1 MGLDIEEAY
10 KLAKQG
16 KIPEEY
22 VQEIFTQGFDDYNND
37 FSHEITFIIKSFLKN
52 DKNILDPVN
61 ISPIVSLITYY
72 NKALFKEFTD
82 KIMSNGIKISEDN
95 FMKIVDS
102 FYYSDNIEYIKDRKN
117 KFIDYAINQQDFSL
131 TELNN
136 LKVFTQYETI
146 ALKMLK
152 KETLSFSQPLYNY
165 LNQHYLYK
173 DTIKDKVINII
184 PIIDNTIEHLSH
196 ELVLTANYINKFIS
210 QEISYDPVSLNY
222 NPQLLNPFLTQT
234 YKMIFDP
241 TNNNRDKFIFEFAKK
256 NINIAIEMTKP
267 IVQKNITE
275 IRQQYTSDHPFF
287 KLKK

>member
-1 MGLDIEEAY
+1 MEFDIEEAY

-22 VQEIFTQGFDDYNND
+22 VQEIFTKGFDDYNND

-82 KIMSNGIKISEDN
+82 KVMSNGIKISENN

-136 LKVFTQYETI
+136 LKLFTQYENI
-146 ALKMLK
+146 ALKILK

-222 NPQLLNPFLTQT
+222 NPQLLNPFLTKT